1 MIVLLLW
8 RIERVKVWYRDFG
21 ARLEDIEKKIACSS
35 CVHSVEIVILIDD
48 SYGSLWAVGNAMR

>member
-1 MIVLLLW
+1 MIVLLVW

-21 ARLEDIEKKIACSS
+21 ARLEDIAKKIACFS
-35 CVHSVEIVILIDD
+35 CVHSVEIVLIDD